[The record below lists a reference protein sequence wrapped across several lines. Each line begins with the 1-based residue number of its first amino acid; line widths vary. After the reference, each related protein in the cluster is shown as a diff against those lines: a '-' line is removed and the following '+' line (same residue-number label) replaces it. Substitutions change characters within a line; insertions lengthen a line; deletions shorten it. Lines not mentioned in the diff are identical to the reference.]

1 MGLLLRTLLEGLSFI
16 KQLSPPQ
23 LFSKM
28 TGASAPAFLRIYTL
42 ACSLHFYYNRL
53 AINRREQT
61 FSIMAAPAPQ
71 LLRDYLIYMSTIKGR
86 SPRTVEAYYN
96 DLRLFLRYLM
106 ATRSGTPLP
115 TDDPNL
121 ESISFASISEEM
133 ILSARLSDAYSFLAY
148 VQSVNQNN
156 AKTRARK
163 VSSLRGFYKYLQSK
177 AGRLEENPMEQLE
190 IPAQRKSLPKYLTL
204 DESLHLLESIE
215 GKDRERDYC
224 IITILLNCGIR
235 LSELVGIKL
244 SDIRDDTL
252 TVLGK
257 GNKERMVYLNSA
269 CLNAIAEYLAVR
281 PEPPKDADKPYLLVS
296 SRTRAPLTPRRVEQI
311 VETHLKAAGLG
322 GRGYSPHKLRHT
334 AATLM
339 YQYGGVDIRVLKEI
353 LGHVN
358 LGTTEIYTHVSND
371 QIANAADRN
380 PLSHVKSKPSKK
392 EAETE

>member
-1 MGLLLRTLLEGLSFI
+1 M
-16 KQLSPPQ
+16 
-23 LFSKM
+23 
-28 TGASAPAFLRIYTL
+28 
-42 ACSLHFYYNRL
+42 
-53 AINRREQT
+53 QT

-224 IITILLNCGIR
+224 IITILLTTSIGQPIVLYVSA
-235 LSELVGIKL
+235 LSNVDHSLV
-244 SDIRDDTL
+244 
-252 TVLGK
+252 GK

-281 PEPPKDADKPYLLVS
+281 PEPPKDADKPYLFVS

>member
-1 MGLLLRTLLEGLSFI
+1 M
-16 KQLSPPQ
+16 
-23 LFSKM
+23 
-28 TGASAPAFLRIYTL
+28 
-42 ACSLHFYYNRL
+42 
-53 AINRREQT
+53 QT

-96 DLRLFLRYLM
+96 ALRLFLRYLM
-106 ATRSGTPLP
+106 ATRSGAPLP

-257 GNKERMVYLNSA
+257 GNKE
-269 CLNAIAEYLAVR
+269 
-281 PEPPKDADKPYLLVS
+281 ADKPYLLVS

-339 YQYGGVDIRVLKEI
+339 YQYGDVDIRVLKEI

-380 PLSHVKSKPSKK
+380 PLSHVKSKPRGLTSLPITIPMS
-392 EAETE
+392 AWSRNTCRNTAAA

>member
-1 MGLLLRTLLEGLSFI
+1 M
-16 KQLSPPQ
+16 
-23 LFSKM
+23 
-28 TGASAPAFLRIYTL
+28 
-42 ACSLHFYYNRL
+42 
-53 AINRREQT
+53 QT

-71 LLRDYLIYMSTIKGR
+71 LLRDYLTYMSTIKGR

-156 AKTRARK
+156 AKTLARK

-296 SRTRAPLTPRRVEQI
+296 SRTRAPLTPRVEQI

-371 QIANAADRN
+371 QIANAADCN